1 MEINST
7 FNIRPAAVAAKPV
20 AGNEE
25 AQGPSARVSGQT
37 TEKIQELQQQS
48 IEEGRELEAEEVDT
62 VVENLNKFAQSIR
75 RDLSFS
81 LQNETG
87 RIVVEVTD
95 SNTGELIRKIPS
107 EEALKISERIAEV
120 RSLLT
125 SVKA

>member
-7 FNIRPAAVAAKPV
+7 FSIRPSSVTAKP
-20 AGNEE
+20 A
-25 AQGPSARVSGQT
+25 AT
-37 TEKIQELQQQS
+37 TEESPTVSASKIQQFQQLQTQAV
-48 IEEGRELEAEEVDT
+48 EEKANLEPEEIDT

-81 LQNETG
+81 LQDETG
-87 RIVVEVTD
+87 RVVVEVTD
-95 SNTGELIRKIPS
+95 SQTGEVIRKIPS

>member
-1 MEINST
+1 MEINNT
-7 FNIRPAAVAAKPV
+7 FSIRPSAVAAKP
-20 AGNEE
+20 AGNAEE
-25 AQGPSARVSGQT
+25 GASASAN
-37 TEKIQELQQQS
+37 KIQQFTQLQEQS
-48 IEEGRELEAEEVDT
+48 ADASGPLEPEEIDS

-87 RIVVEVTD
+87 NVVVAVTD
-95 SNTGELIRKIPS
+95 SQTGELIRQIPS